1 MSIKGDPY
9 TNTRAGVPV
18 NSATVQTGIGLGRE
32 TVQRL
37 DRLRAVYGKSRSFVA
52 DLALTSGG
60 LDGVERL
67 NAADIERFNDLA
79 ADAGMT
85 WQEYVEAYV
94 TDFGTKTYPP
104 TVAQLEEKN
113 WRRTIPARRLP
124 RLLRE
129 PFPAMTETEL
139 EVEVGEFA
147 AKFKAEREN
156 IAIAAPMWSSQDEV
170 SGGPENPAV
179 TVTREEETEARPP
192 RGLRDVLG

>member
-37 DRLRAVYGKSRSFVA
+37 DRLRAVYGKSRSYVA

-60 LDGVERL
+60 LSGLEAV
-67 NAADIERFNDLA
+67 NAADVARFGDLA

-104 TVAQLEEKN
+104 TVAQLEEKK

-124 RLLRE
+124 KLIRE
-129 PFPAMTETEL
+129 AVQDFHETEM
-139 EVEVGEFA
+139 EEFA
-147 AKFKAEREN
+147 EKFSARREEV
-156 IAIAAPMWSSQDEV
+156 AAAAPMWSGQDE
-170 SGGPENPAV
+170 PAADMEV
-179 TVTREEETEARPP
+179 RTERPP

>member
-18 NSATVQTGIGLGRE
+18 NSATVQTGIGLART

-52 DLALTSGG
+52 DLALVSGG
-60 LDGVERL
+60 LDGIEAL
-67 NAADIERFNDLA
+67 NAADIARFNDLA

-94 TDFGTKTYPP
+94 TEYGTKTYPP
-104 TVAQLEEKN
+104 TVAQLEGTH
-113 WRRTIPARRLP
+113 WLRVSPARRLP
-124 RLLRE
+124 KLGHE
-129 PFPAMTETEL
+129 AMDMHRAAVAVTQ
-139 EVEVGEFA
+139 EFA
-147 AKFKAEREN
+147 DAVRDANQVSEDAKKAGADLQAMADMANQATE
-156 IAIAAPMWSSQDEV
+156 EV
-170 SGGPENPAV
+170 RKVA
-179 TVTREEETEARPP
+179 TP

>member
-67 NAADIERFNDLA
+67 NAADVQRFNDLA

-104 TVAQLEEKN
+104 TVAQLEEKK

-124 RLLRE
+124 RVAVFE
-129 PFPAMTETEL
+129 PADDMTEA
-139 EVEVGEFA
+139 EVAEFA
-147 AKFKAEREN
+147 EKFRDV
-156 IAIAAPMWSSQDEV
+156 IAAGGAVVRDE
-170 SGGPENPAV
+170 SGEV
-179 TVTREEETEARPP
+179 RTERPP

>member
-139 EVEVGEFA
+139 EELA
-147 AKFKAEREN
+147 AKFEQRREE
-156 IAIAAPMWSSQDEV
+156 AAAAAPMWSGQDE
-170 SGGPENPAV
+170 PADRDDGKLS
-179 TVTREEETEARPP
+179 TEEAELQLQEVRTERPP

>member
-60 LDGVERL
+60 LDMVETN

-79 ADAGMT
+79 ADADMT

-104 TVAQLEEKN
+104 TVAQLEERK
-113 WRRTIPARRLP
+113 WRRTVPARRLP
-124 RLLRE
+124 KVGHE
-129 PFPAMTETEL
+129 AMDMHR
-139 EVEVGEFA
+139 A
-147 AKFKAEREN
+147 A
-156 IAIAAPMWSSQDEV
+156 V
-170 SGGPENPAV
+170 AV
-179 TVTREEETEARPP
+179 TQQFADAVREVNQISEDAKKASADLHIVAEDAARATAVP